1 MLGQFA
7 DDGLGVLDRIG
18 IRVDRS
24 NVDEVEQDTGAL
36 QVLEEADAEAG
47 TVGGSF
53 DQARDGGDGGALSG
67 ASPHA
72 AQGGGPRGVRGG
84 GDLRAGCGDG
94 ADERALAGVGQA
106 EQADIGEDAQFEAQL
121 ALLARL
127 ARRRLARGAVGARL
141 EMDVAEAT
149 LAASGQQDR
158 FAVDI
163 KIGDDLPAI
172 DIGDDGAD
180 WNTQQDVLAAA
191 TVAIAGFPVLTSF
204 GEELA
209 RVAEFDQGI
218 DIAVGHGLN
227 VTAPS
232 AIAAIRPAFRLI
244 LLAPERN
251 HAVAAITR
259 RDKDFGF
266 VDEFHAS
273 SFTLSVTAQEKA
285 LPQG

>member
-1 MLGQFA
+1 MLQKA
-7 DDGLGVLDRIG
+7 DAQSGPLRRALDQTGNIGDDKAVVLVNPYHAQ
-18 IRVDRS
+18 IRVHGGEGVIGDFRS
-24 NVDEVEQDTGAL
+24 CRRN
-36 QVLEEADAEAG
+36 G
-47 TVGGSF
+47 TDKGTL
-53 DQARDGGDGGALSG
+53 AR
-67 ASPHA
+67 
-72 AQGGGPRGVRGG
+72 
-84 GDLRAGCGDG
+84 
-94 ADERALAGVGQA
+94 VGQT
-106 EQADIGEDAQFEAQL
+106 EQADIGENAQFEAQF
-121 ALLARL
+121 ALLARF

-273 SFTLSVTAQEKA
+273 SFTFSVAAQEKA